1 MDRYIMDGIE
11 YIGINKEL
19 PENSKYFSELE
30 FWEVFSINSKTELR
44 NILSISLDT
53 KVDDINII
61 DNIKGEGNDGRR
73 LLGKKLVF
81 NITFY
86 IKLKY
91 VSAGFGSVINI
102 CEFSCNKFCDISVP
116 SEIAGRKIEDLKRR
130 KTIKIGVYTENL
142 EASILAEKDFKLL
155 ISNIVN
161 LEVLE

>member
-1 MDRYIMDGIE
+1 MDGIE

-19 PENSKYFSELE
+19 PQNSKYFSELE

-53 KVDDINII
+53 KVDNINII

-91 VSAGFGSVINI
+91 VSAGFGNAINI
-102 CEFSCNKFCDISVP
+102 CEFNCNKFCDISVP
-116 SEIAGRKIEDLKRR
+116 SKIAERKIEDLKRR

-142 EASILAEKDFKLL
+142 EASILTEKDFKLL